1 MRKFMYPIGAEVCGR
16 VLEAREELNALPV
29 TIGDAQYPAAT
40 IEALDVQSLAEL
52 GIKEIFEEPAPE
64 GMLSGPPEDR
74 EEATAIYR
82 TWPHPRPPR
91 GEEGNIE
98 EQ

>member
-1 MRKFMYPIGAEVCGR
+1 MRTFMYPAGAVVYGR

-29 TIGDAQYPAAT
+29 TIGDVQYPAAT
-40 IEALDVQSLAEL
+40 IEALDAESLAGI
-52 GIKEIFEEPAPE
+52 GIKEIFTDPEPE
-64 GMLSGPPEDR
+64 GMLSGPPYDR

-82 TWPHPRPPR
+82 SWPSPKSLK
-91 GEEGNIE
+91 